1 MGWRDDPTH
10 VAVFSK
16 KCNGA
21 RVGNSTQLTAF
32 KKPITAGS
40 KKKHRV
46 YIRLSVAPERNG
58 QARKDLPITS

>member
-1 MGWRDDPTH
+1 M
-10 VAVFSK
+10 
-16 KCNGA
+16 
-21 RVGNSTQLTAF
+21 GNSTQLTAF